1 MKLFLFLYGILIRHY
16 TVQPI
21 PSMIEEEYT
30 GKSGVR
36 YIFQYTECDTF
47 DMLPVELCKQ
57 AHSVCFVGK
66 QIAIVHDQI
75 KNTWGLPGGTLKKN
89 ESPEQALIRETIEE
103 VNVQIDICRPLGF
116 QKVID
121 SRDNSYI
128 YQLRYVSRGTKLGDF
143 AFDPAGSVDK
153 VLSIDP
159 KDYKEYFIW
168 GKIGESIFQKAGVLQ
183 KTLL

>member
-1 MKLFLFLYGILIRHY
+1 MKLFIFLYGILIKGY

-30 GKSGVR
+30 GNSGVR

-47 DMLPVELCKQ
+47 DMLPVEFCKH
-57 AHSVCFVGK
+57 AHSVCIVGK
-66 QIAIVHDQI
+66 QIVIVHNQTKD
-75 KNTWGLPGGTLKKN
+75 TWGLPGGTLEKN
-89 ESPEQALIRETIEE
+89 EIPEETLIRETIEE
-103 VNVQIDICRPLGF
+103 ASVQIDICRPIGY
-116 QKVID
+116 QKMVD
-121 SRDNSYI
+121 TRDNSYM

-143 AFDPAGSVDK
+143 AFDPAGSIDK
-153 VLSIDP
+153 VRYIDP

-168 GKIGESIFQKAGVLQ
+168 GKIGESIFQKVGVLQ